1 MLTTHMQV
9 FALYA
14 GLSGLIILILAL
26 LVSRARRTHGVPLGD
41 GGNTAV
47 LRAQRAHGNAIEYV
61 PIVLV
66 LLLTLASLKA
76 SIWLIHAIGAML
88 VIGRIFYAIGLHQS
102 AGLSVGRGLGMAL
115 TWLALLVA
123 AVACLFY
130 ALKVA

>member
-14 GLSGLIILILAL
+14 GLSGLVLLVLAA
-26 LVSRARRTHGVPLGD
+26 LVSRARRKHGVTIGD
-41 GGNTAV
+41 GGNQAV
-47 LRAQRAHGNAIEYV
+47 LQAQRAHGNAVEYV
-61 PIVLV
+61 PIVLI
-66 LLLTLASLKA
+66 LLLTLASLRS

-88 VIGRIFYAIGLHQS
+88 VAGRIFFAIGLYQS
-102 AGLSVGRGLGMAL
+102 TGVSVGRGLGMVL

-130 ALKVA
+130 ALKAV

>member
-14 GLSGLIILILAL
+14 GLSGLIALVLAV
-26 LVSRARRTHGVPLGD
+26 LVSRARRKHGVTLGD
-41 GGNTAV
+41 GGNQAV
-47 LRAQRAHGNAIEYV
+47 LRAQRAHGNAVEYI
-61 PIVLV
+61 PTVLI
-66 LLLTLASLKA
+66 LLLTLASLHA

-88 VIGRIFYAIGLHQS
+88 VIGRIFFAIGLYQS

-115 TWLALLVA
+115 TWGALLIA
-123 AVACLFY
+123 AAACLFY